1 MFWADVISVLWQH
14 IRV

>member
-1 MFWADVISVLWQH
+1 MFWADVIAVLWQH